1 MVVKIETIKL
11 TELRPHEEIEPVHL
25 EELREEIRSDKIL
38 KKPIVVDR
46 ETLIIL
52 DGHHR
57 YNSFKQLGLSK
68 IPVHFVDYRSDTVK
82 VTGWKDGT
90 MVTKEQVREAGIT
103 GKKLSAR
110 SSKHMCDD
118 DGKLVHISEIVT
130 DVNVPL
136 ENLV

>member
-1 MVVKIETIKL
+1 LIVKIETVKL
-11 TELRPHEEIEPVHL
+11 TDLRPHEEIEPVRL
-25 EELREEIRSDKIL
+25 NALRDEIRSDKIL
-38 KKPIVVDR
+38 KKPIVVDK
-46 ETLIIL
+46 ETMIIL

-68 IPVHFVDYRSDTVK
+68 IPVHFVDYRSRTIS
-82 VTGWKDGT
+82 VTGWKDGSR
-90 MVTKEQVREAGIT
+90 VTKEQVRKAGIT
-103 GKKLSAR
+103 GRKLSAR
-110 SSKHMCDD
+110 SSKHMCED

>member
-25 EELREEIRSDKIL
+25 DELREEIRSDKIL

-90 MVTKEQVREAGIT
+90 RVTKEQVREAGIT

>member
-1 MVVKIETIKL
+1 MIVKIETIKL

-25 EELREEIRSDKIL
+25 KELREEIRSDKIL

-46 ETLIIL
+46 ETMIIL

-68 IPVHFVDYRSDTVK
+68 IPVHFVDYRSNTIK

-103 GKKLSAR
+103 GMKLSAR
-110 SSKHMCDD
+110 SSKHMSEDG
-118 DGKLVHISEIVT
+118 GKLVHISEIVT

-136 ENLV
+136 EDLV